1 VADLVGAIVLLLGMQ
16 ARPVAKAA
24 LGFVKAALSSLP
36 PASLEPHLPGIV
48 QGIMGWLSTT
58 DSQAPAKTHALTR
71 HADAVPRQLLTTR
84 VCRVVS
90 CRVRTHRRSGSGP
103 R

>member
-1 VADLVGAIVLLLGMQ
+1 VARTHRAELAQENRSQLVADLVGAIVLLLGMQ

-58 DSQAPAKTHALTR
+58 DSQVPAQAHALTR
-71 HADAVPRQLLTTR
+71 GHVTSTQ
-84 VCRVVS
+84 CHVS
-90 CRVRTHRRSGSGP
+90 C
-103 R
+103 